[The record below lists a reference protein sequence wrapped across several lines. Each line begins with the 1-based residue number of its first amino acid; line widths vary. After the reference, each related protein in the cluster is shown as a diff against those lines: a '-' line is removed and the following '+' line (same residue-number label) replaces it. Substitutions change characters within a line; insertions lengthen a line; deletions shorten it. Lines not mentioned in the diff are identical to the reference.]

1 MWKNPW
7 TVNAEEAETFTVAA
21 GQYIPF
27 GACVMPSGNT
37 DQTVKAAVGA
47 NVPIVGVAGMP
58 KVEMNPALRQY
69 PGFWSP
75 YEEIPVF
82 CEGVVRV
89 PVISGKNLAANNIDL
104 NDGLE
109 VALIGSTSTAPHG
122 VLEEAGTNAGQTP
135 LITCVARALEA
146 KTLGAAMGCIV
157 TSDVAIGDTTVTT
170 TAANIAA
177 MGLEDGDHIMLEDIT
192 GQAQH
197 NIVKSHTATVL
208 TLNKPSTVALVNSDS
223 DVIYKINQVR
233 ARLQY

>member
-7 TVNAEEAETFTVAA
+7 TVNAEEPETFTVAA

-47 NVPIVGVAGMP
+47 NVPIVGVSGMP
-58 KVEMNPALRQY
+58 KVEQVPGIRLY
-69 PGFWSP
+69 DGFWSP
-75 YEEIPVF
+75 YEEIPVYVD
-82 CEGVVRV
+82 GVVRV

-122 VLEEAGTNAGQTP
+122 VLEEAGSSAGQTP
-135 LITCVARALEA
+135 LITCVARAMEY
-146 KTLGAAMGCIV
+146 KTLGATMGCII
-157 TSDVAIGDTTVTT
+157 SGDVAIGDTTVTT
-170 TAANIAA
+170 TAANILA

-208 TLNKPSTVALVNSDS
+208 TLAKPSTVTLVANDS

-233 ARLQY
+233 AKLIY